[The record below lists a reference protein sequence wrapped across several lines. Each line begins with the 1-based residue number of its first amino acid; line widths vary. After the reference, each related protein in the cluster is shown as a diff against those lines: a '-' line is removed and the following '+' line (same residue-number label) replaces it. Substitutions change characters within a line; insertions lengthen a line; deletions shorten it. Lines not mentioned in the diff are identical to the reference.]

1 VISVLIADD
10 HPMVRHGLR
19 ALLSTDSAIEV
30 VAEASDGREALR
42 LIEQHRPDLALM
54 DISMPGASGLDVAR
68 AVRDARLDTAVLI
81 LSMHAGE
88 SLVTEALTAGA
99 RGYVLKEAG
108 GDELLRALHDVA
120 AGGMRVLGSGVETAP
135 GGAHTDALQL
145 LTERER
151 DTVALI
157 AAGLA
162 NKEIALR
169 LGISTRTVE
178 AYRASAMRKLGLRST
193 AELTVYAIQRG
204 LLRLR

>member
-1 VISVLIADD
+1 VISLLIADD

-19 ALLSTDSAIEV
+19 ALLSTDPEIQV
-30 VAEASDGREALR
+30 VAEASDGQKALQ
-42 LIEQHRPDLALM
+42 LIEQHRPDLALI

-68 AVRDARLDTAVLI
+68 AVRDAQLETAVLI

-88 SLVTEALTAGA
+88 SVVTEALAAGV

-108 GDELLRALHDVA
+108 GDELLRAIHEVA
-120 AGGMRVLGSGVETAP
+120 AGGTRVLGSGVETSP
-135 GGAHTDALQL
+135 EGAATDALQL

-157 AAGLA
+157 AAGLS
-162 NKEIALR
+162 NKEIALQ
-169 LGISTRTVE
+169 LDISIRTIE
-178 AYRASAMRKLGLRST
+178 AYRATAMRKLGLRST

>member
-1 VISVLIADD
+1 MISLLIADD

-19 ALLSTDSAIEV
+19 ALLSTDAEIQV
-30 VAEASDGREALR
+30 VAEASDGQEALQ
-42 LIEQHRPDLALM
+42 LIEQLRPDVALI

-68 AVRDARLDTAVLI
+68 AVRDAQLETAVLI

-88 SLVTEALTAGA
+88 SVVTEALAAGA

-108 GDELLRALHDVA
+108 GDELLRAIHQVA
-120 AGGMRVLGSGVETAP
+120 AGGTRVLGSGVETDP
-135 GGAHTDALQL
+135 EGAHTDALEL
-145 LTERER
+145 LTDRERE
-151 DTVALI
+151 TVALI

-162 NKEIALR
+162 NKEIALQ
-169 LGISTRTVE
+169 LDISTRTIE

-193 AELTVYAIQRG
+193 AELTVYAIQHG